1 MNETSR
7 STSIPAILQEIPDK
21 PKKLYMRGVFPDF
34 DQNIYLT
41 IVGSRKYTSYG
52 KDVCETLIK
61 GLRGY
66 PIVIVSGLAL
76 GMDTI
81 AHRAALDNGLKTVA
95 FPGSGLADNVLYPS
109 SNISLAREILS
120 SGGALVSELE
130 PNEPSAI
137 WTFPRRNRL
146 MAGISKATLVIE
158 ASNKSGT
165 RITARLATE
174 YNRDVFAVPGSI
186 FSDSSTGT
194 NQLIREGATPI
205 TSVIELLEELGFE
218 KSETA
223 PLDAIEHCSDEE
235 KKVLRLLASP
245 ITRGELMR
253 SLDMSTSEASAL
265 LSMMEINGLII
276 ESIGAIR
283 RI

>member
-276 ESIGAIR
+276 ESMGAIR

>member
-1 MNETSR
+1 MSEKSTP
-7 STSIPAILQEIPDK
+7 TSIPIILQEIPDK
-21 PKKLYMRGVFPDF
+21 PKKLYVRGTLPDF
-34 DQNIYLT
+34 DIYTYLT
-41 IVGSRKYTSYG
+41 VVGSRKYTTYG
-52 KDVCETLIK
+52 KDVCESLIK

-66 PIVIVSGLAL
+66 PIAIISGLAL

-81 AHRAALDNGLKTVA
+81 AHRTALDNGLKTVA
-95 FPGSGLADNVLYPS
+95 FPGSGLADNVLYPA
-109 SNISLAREILS
+109 SNISLAREILNS
-120 SGGALVSELE
+120 SGALVSELE
-130 PNEPSAI
+130 PDTPSAN

-174 YNRDVFAVPGSI
+174 YNRDVLAVPGSI

-205 TSVIELLEELGFE
+205 TSVTELLEALGFE
-218 KSETA
+218 ESRTA
-223 PLDAIEHCSDEE
+223 PLDTMKHCSDEE
-235 KKVLRLLASP
+235 KSVLQLLASP
-245 ITRGELMR
+245 MPRGELMR
-253 SLDMSTSEASAL
+253 QLNINTSAASAL
-265 LSMMEINGLII
+265 LSMMEINGLIT
-276 ESIGAIR
+276 ESMGEIR